1 MRFALFALA
10 LVGAL
15 STSATAQEIAG
26 SGSTFCYPMV
36 AKLAAAYEKIG
47 GARISYQPIGSALGI
62 TEIGHDIV
70 DFAVSEAPMLSEQL
84 LRDGLSQFPFAIG
97 AIVPVVNLDGIVAEQ
112 LRFTGSLLAD
122 IYLGKVT
129 KWNDPA
135 ITALNSGLKLPNL
148 AILVVHRSDGSG
160 TTFNWANYLSQVS
173 EDWKVRIGVNTSVA
187 WPAGVGGKGNA
198 GVADNVK
205 RVRGAIGY
213 IDYPYAVRAKL
224 AYGLVRNRAGNFVTP
239 DMTSFEAATA
249 SADWMK
255 QRDFYTLLADAPEA
269 NAYPIMATSFVLVRK
284 YPHDPA
290 RGRDMLAFFRWAL
303 ENGQETASSLGF
315 LPLPG
320 PLVQQIEDYWA
331 AESH

>member
-1 MRFALFALA
+1 MRFALFVLGLVWALTA
-10 LVGAL
+10 
-15 STSATAQEIAG
+15 SAAAQEIAG

-36 AKLAAAYEKIG
+36 AKLAAAYARAG
-47 GARISYQPIGSALGI
+47 GARISYQPIGSAQGI
-62 TEIGHDIV
+62 TEIGHEIV
-70 DFAVSEAPMLSEQL
+70 DFAVSEAPMMSEQL

-97 AIVPVVNLDGIVAEQ
+97 AIVPIVNLDGIAAEE

-122 IYLGKVT
+122 IYLGKVK

-135 ITALNSGLKLPNL
+135 IAALNPGRELPNL
-148 AILVVHRSDGSG
+148 TILVVHRSDGSG

-173 EDWKVRIGVNTSVA
+173 EDWKVKVGVNTSVA
-187 WPAGVGGKGNA
+187 WPTGVGGKGNG
-198 GVADNVK
+198 GVAEKVT

-213 IDYPYAVRAKL
+213 IDYPYAAGAKL
-224 AYGLVRNRAGNFVTP
+224 TYGLVQNRAGNFVTP
-239 DMTSFEAATA
+239 DMASFRAATL

-284 YPHDPA
+284 YPHDPS

-303 ENGQETASSLGF
+303 ENGQGMASSLGY
-315 LPLPG
+315 LPLPP

-331 AESH
+331 EGSR